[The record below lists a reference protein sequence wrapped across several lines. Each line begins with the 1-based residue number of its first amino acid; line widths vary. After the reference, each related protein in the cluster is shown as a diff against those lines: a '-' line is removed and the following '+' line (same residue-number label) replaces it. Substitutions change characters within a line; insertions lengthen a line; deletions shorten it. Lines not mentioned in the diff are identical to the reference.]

1 MLTTPVIA
9 STLPASCEA
18 IAAVLRASSLRYGTE
33 RILQDGI
40 EVALAGAGFEV
51 RREVNLTVKD
61 RIDFMVGTVGIEV
74 KIGGTLN
81 DAIRQLHRYAASDKV
96 SELLLVTSRA
106 MLARVPSEL
115 DGKPVRAVYVGSA
128 F

>member
-1 MLTTPVIA
+1 MPVVA
-9 STLPASCEA
+9 ATLKPSCEA
-18 IAAVLRASSLRYGTE
+18 IAAVLRAASLRYGTE

-40 EVALAGAGFEV
+40 DVALAEAGFEV
-51 RREVNLTVKD
+51 HREVNLTIKD
-61 RIDFMVGTVGIEV
+61 RVDFLVSSVGIEV

-81 DAIRQLHRYAASDKV
+81 DAIRQLHRYAASERV
-96 SELLLVTSRA
+96 GELLLVTSRM